1 MDPKASPWKGVMLP
15 ISAQRCAW
23 QPERAQ
29 TTKIDPKWRP
39 PTPKILPKWSP
50 KTLPPEIPTSHLGEI
65 CGVDFLDPPTN
76 KLYIITANR
85 LSLFTGPAECAKRL
99 NNKTIA
105 PRNKKRRYIYIY
117 INLEINIYIYIYIYK
132 INPPT
137 LLTSS
142 GWWHYVPLYYL
153 YLPPPPTVLPY
164 CCTTILPYDRKD
176 RTTDDHKYI
185 VFRARSGE
193 SSPLN

>member
-1 MDPKASPWKGVMLP
+1 MAPFSLQKSTKIRSKFDFERHHVFDRFLHRFLIDFRSIWEANLDPKASPWKGVMLP

-85 LSLFTGPAECAKRL
+85 LSLFTGPAECAKRS
-99 NNKTIA
+99 A
-105 PRNKKRRYIYIY
+105 AHRGRRAEPLTRGLRI
-117 INLEINIYIYIYIYK
+117 
-132 INPPT
+132 
-137 LLTSS
+137 LLS
-142 GWWHYVPLYYL
+142 GFFFPE
-153 YLPPPPTVLPY
+153 VL
-164 CCTTILPYDRKD
+164 
-176 RTTDDHKYI
+176 
-185 VFRARSGE
+185 
-193 SSPLN
+193 SSPS